1 MNSGIRLFLSVR
13 VSQIDTGV
21 DVMVEAEEGTRI
33 EDLSHAFSDYLGV
46 SGRSPLVA
54 GPEDATALHCKRLGL
69 LAPDQEVLEAG
80 LRSGDELVLVTGAGF
95 ADAADG
101 YAAKSVRIRE
111 GTVSL
116 VVTAGPRAGLRIE
129 LRPGRYLLGRDPGC
143 DIALDDPSL
152 SRRHL
157 EIQVE
162 PETVNVR
169 DLGSRNGSSVDG
181 HPLLDDTQLT
191 PDGGSQIEVGRSV
204 ITFSKQTIH
213 PFEMGALEGGSMP
226 FNRQPRIF
234 GSYQAPSFQ
243 LEAPPPEASRV
254 RLQVGAAILP
264 LVLGGAFAVIFA
276 QPALLLSM
284 LLSPATLLWSYI
296 SERRHGRLLFQQN
309 MTRYNKHLDELEGQ
323 LEAARAKEGAIRR
336 ASAPDAS
343 ELSARALEVRPE
355 LWERRGEDEDFLT
368 LRIGVADL
376 PSEFTVDTH
385 QLSMPSRA
393 QELLATYGTT
403 PMVPV
408 TVCMRRVGS
417 MGLVGPE
424 ARVDGLGLWL
434 VLQLAVLHSPRELS
448 IVAAVDPDQR
458 EAWDWLK
465 WLPHTRADPSPIDS
479 PRLVDDIQA
488 TEEMLLEILRVMAER
503 YEGPNGDSSSSA
515 TAALVLFVDEDL
527 VRERGAIG
535 EILKRGPAVGI
546 YTIWLG
552 HTRRGLPG
560 ECGSI
565 ALLDQDIARLVFV
578 KINEPEQ
585 FDDVAVDAV
594 TADLALGVA
603 RSLASI
609 DDTGSYVRSAMRCE
623 GKGASMAQT
632 RCKEDRVPP
641 AMVSITQ
648 LGWFHG
654 GAARSESF
662 AWDRPRA
669 DI

>member
-1 MNSGIRLFLSVR
+1 
-13 VSQIDTGV
+13 
-21 DVMVEAEEGTRI
+21 
-33 EDLSHAFSDYLGV
+33 
-46 SGRSPLVA
+46 
-54 GPEDATALHCKRLGL
+54 
-69 LAPDQEVLEAG
+69 
-80 LRSGDELVLVTGAGF
+80 
-95 ADAADG
+95 
-101 YAAKSVRIRE
+101 
-111 GTVSL
+111 
-116 VVTAGPRAGLRIE
+116 
-129 LRPGRYLLGRDPGC
+129 
-143 DIALDDPSL
+143 
-152 SRRHL
+152 
-157 EIQVE
+157 
-162 PETVNVR
+162 
-169 DLGSRNGSSVDG
+169 
-181 HPLLDDTQLT
+181 
-191 PDGGSQIEVGRSV
+191 
-204 ITFSKQTIH
+204 
-213 PFEMGALEGGSMP
+213 
-226 FNRQPRIF
+226 
-234 GSYQAPSFQ
+234 
-243 LEAPPPEASRV
+243 
-254 RLQVGAAILP
+254 
-264 LVLGGAFAVIFA
+264 
-276 QPALLLSM
+276 
-284 LLSPATLLWSYI
+284 
-296 SERRHGRLLFQQN
+296 
-309 MTRYNKHLDELEGQ
+309 
-323 LEAARAKEGAIRR
+323 
-336 ASAPDAS
+336 
-343 ELSARALEVRPE
+343 
-355 LWERRGEDEDFLT
+355 
-368 LRIGVADL
+368 
-376 PSEFTVDTH
+376 
-385 QLSMPSRA
+385 
-393 QELLATYGTT
+393 
-403 PMVPV
+403 
-408 TVCMRRVGS
+408 

-479 PRLVDDIQA
+479 PRLVDDIRA
-488 TEEMLLEILRVMAER
+488 TKEMLLQISRVMAER
-503 YEGPNGDSSSSA
+503 YEGPSGDSSSSA

-565 ALLDQDIARLVFV
+565 ALLDQDIARLAFV

-609 DDTGSYVRSAMRCE
+609 DDTGSYVRSAMSFE
-623 GKGASMAQT
+623 GKGASVAQT
-632 RCKEDRVPP
+632 RCNEDRVPA